1 MAQIQINELIAQ
13 SVSNAT
19 ARRNQAIEAEET
31 LVSLSDEQ
39 ATDVKGGLLKPV
51 TTIGFI
57 LCPPIVVGLI
67 AYPPI
72 KTTTL

>member
-13 SVSNAT
+13 SVSNAA
-19 ARRNQAIEAEET
+19 ARRNQALEAEENFE
-31 LVSLSDEQ
+31 SLSDEQ
-39 ATDVKGGLLKPV
+39 ATAVKGGLVKPV

-67 AYPPI
+67 AYPS
-72 KTTTL
+72 TNTATL